1 LEKPVRPI
9 SLKDLVS
16 LEANVKDNKSEIE
29 EVFEELKYAK
39 GSESEEQSKKAMV
52 RI

>member
-9 SLKDLVS
+9 SLKDLIS

-29 EVFEELKYAK
+29 EVFEELKYPK
-39 GSESEEQSKKAMV
+39 G
-52 RI
+52 

>member
-1 LEKPVRPI
+1 MRPI

-39 GSESEEQSKKAMV
+39 GSEPKEQSKKAMV